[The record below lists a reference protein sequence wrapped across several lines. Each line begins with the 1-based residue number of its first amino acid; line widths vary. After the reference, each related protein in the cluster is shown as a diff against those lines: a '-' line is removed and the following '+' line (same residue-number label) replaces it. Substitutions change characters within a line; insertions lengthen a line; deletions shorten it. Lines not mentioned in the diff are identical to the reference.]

1 MRKKLFSLIFS
12 LLFMACQVWLLAA
25 PVAAGKEAEFGA
37 VVKLIESHYGV
48 KSKGIP
54 LLARAGIRVA
64 QRVTRFSE
72 CGSVK
77 VAVFED
83 QDFSTPAGG
92 IDFGRLLKGALQPAW
107 QSLVEV
113 YSRQS
118 GEQTYIYTKEAGE
131 RFKVLVVTTGR
142 RDGTVVQ
149 VELAPQKLAI
159 LLKDPETMGK
169 RLTDEATGDAEPK

>member
-1 MRKKLFSLIFS
+1 MSEQLRGGSVEDDLPGG
-12 LLFMACQVWLLAA
+12 QH
-25 PVAAGKEAEFGA
+25 VAAVGDGQG
-37 VVKLIESHYGV
+37 H
-48 KSKGIP
+48 
-54 LLARAGIRVA
+54 RRVL
-64 QRVTRFSE
+64 FHP
-72 CGSVK
+72 
-77 VAVFED
+77 ED
-83 QDFSTPAGG
+83 GPAGG
-92 IDFGRLLKGALQPAW
+92 MDFSRLLKGALQPAW

-169 RLTDEATGDAEPK
+169 TLTDEATSDAEPK

>member
-1 MRKKLFSLIFS
+1 MRKKLFSLSFS
-12 LLFMACQVWLLAA
+12 LLFIACQARLLAT
-25 PVAAGKEAEFGA
+25 PVVVIKEAEFSA
-37 VVKLIESHYGV
+37 VVKLIESHYRV

-54 LLARAGIRVA
+54 LLARMGMKAA

-72 CGSVK
+72 YGSVK
-77 VAVFED
+77 VAIFED

-92 IDFGRLLKGALQPAW
+92 IDFSRVLKSALQPAW

-118 GEQTYIYTKEAGE
+118 NEQTYVYTKEAGE
-131 RFKVLVVTTGR
+131 RFKVLIVTIGR
-142 RDGTVVQ
+142 RDGTAVQ

-169 RLTDEATGDAEPK
+169 TLTDEATNDAGPK